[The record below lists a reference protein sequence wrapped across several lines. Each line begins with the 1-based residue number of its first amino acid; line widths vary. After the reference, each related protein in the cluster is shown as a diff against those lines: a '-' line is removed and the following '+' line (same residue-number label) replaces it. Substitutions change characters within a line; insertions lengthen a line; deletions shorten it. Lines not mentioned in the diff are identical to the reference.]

1 MTDAQTLAEST
12 PEYDSVDQIVK
23 RNDCKSSALIPI
35 LQEIESVYNY
45 LPSWALRRV
54 SEKLGAPLIQ
64 VYGVASFYD
73 AFHLMPRGK
82 HLVRVCLGTACHV
95 RGGRMVFDEFE
106 RKLKIKSGETTKDKQ
121 FTLERVN
128 CVGCCALGPMVLV
141 DDKYSGQMSPA
152 KVGPLIKNYQ
162 RNRP

>member
-1 MTDAQTLAEST
+1 MTNAQSPVEPTS
-12 PEYDSVDQIVK
+12 EYDRIDQIVRRNNCK
-23 RNDCKSSALIPI
+23 RSALIPI
-35 LQEIESVYNY
+35 LQEIESVYSY

-54 SEKLGAPLIQ
+54 SEELKLPLIQ

-106 RKLKIKSGETTKDKQ
+106 RKLKIKSGETTKDLQ

-128 CVGCCALGPMVLV
+128 CVGCCALGPMVVV
-141 DDKYSGQMSPA
+141 DDKYSGQMSAA
-152 KVGPLIKNYQ
+152 KVGPLMKSYQ
-162 RNRP
+162 

>member
-1 MTDAQTLAEST
+1 MTKAQSPVEPT
-12 PEYDSVDQIVK
+12 PEYGRVDQIVERNNCK
-23 RNDCKSSALIPI
+23 RSALIPI
-35 LQEIESVYNY
+35 LQEIESLYGY

-54 SEKLGAPLIQ
+54 SEGLKVPLIQ

-106 RKLKIKSGETTKDKQ
+106 RKLKIKSGETTKDLQ

-128 CVGCCALGPMVLV
+128 CVGCCALGPMVVV
-141 DDKYSGQMSPA
+141 DDKYSGQMSAA
-152 KVGPLIKNYQ
+152 KVGPLMKSYQ
-162 RNRP
+162 

>member
-1 MTDAQTLAEST
+1 MTEAQTLAEPA
-12 PEYDSVDQIVK
+12 PEYDRVDQIVK
-23 RNDCKSSALIPI
+23 CNNCRRSALIPI

-45 LPSWALRRV
+45 LPSWALRQV
-54 SEKLGAPLIQ
+54 SEKLEVPLTQ

-95 RGGRMVFDEFE
+95 RGGHKVFEEFE
-106 RKLKIKSGETTKDKQ
+106 RKLKIESGETTKDMQ

-141 DDKYSGQMSPA
+141 DDKYSGQMTPA
-152 KVGPLIKNYQ
+152 KVAPLIKKYQ
-162 RNRP
+162 